1 MYGTA
6 RGTVYGYSLYE
17 FQVFGTPAN
26 LPPVL
31 AAIPNQSIMAGQ
43 TLLVTNSAS
52 DPNVPPLPLS
62 FSLSQAP
69 AGASIGPDSGVFS
82 WRPMIS
88 QSPSTQNVAVVVSDN
103 GLPPLSATQS
113 FNIMVAQPSAPTLH
127 ASTLSNGRFQFTING
142 NTGPDYLIQTST
154 NLTSWVT
161 TFTNSSP
168 SLPFVWVDTN
178 SPVHPANFYRVL
190 LGP

>member
-1 MYGTA
+1 
-6 RGTVYGYSLYE
+6 
-17 FQVFGTPAN
+17 
-26 LPPVL
+26 L

-69 AGASIGPDSGVFS
+69 AGASVGSSSGVFA

-88 QSPSTQNVAVVVSDN
+88 QSPSTQTVAVAVSDN
-103 GLPPLSATQS
+103 GMPPLSATQS
-113 FNIMVAQPSAPTLH
+113 FNVMVAQPAKPTLNV
-127 ASTLSNGRFQFTING
+127 STLSNGRFQFTING
-142 NTGPDYLIQTST
+142 NAGPDYLIQTST

-161 TFTNSSP
+161 AFTNSSP
-168 SLPFVWVDTN
+168 SMPFIWADTN